1 MKRIAKIFTSI
12 FCGMILIS
20 SCTDKGTDSPF
31 ADILTQTPYAPL
43 TDSIKKQP
51 KNDDLYFRR
60 AVLLNT
66 GNLPEPA
73 LADFKKAW
81 SLKKEEKYAV
91 GISNLLL
98 DKNPDSAIL
107 FLKQAL
113 TELPNSLLLQ
123 LTLARSFSSQEKTD
137 EALKICDDILQ
148 KNPEQVDVLKM
159 KAGILD
165 KKGNE
170 PEAIRTLEKAY
181 SLAPFDVELNYMYAL
196 KLAETG
202 DKRVLSLCDSLILAD
217 SMELHAEPYYY
228 KGIYFSNRNEKVKA
242 LSLFDEAIKKDYY
255 FLDGYIEKGA
265 ALYDLKKFHEALGV
279 FNLALT
285 VSPKFADGYYWAA
298 KCQEAMGNKKE
309 AKENYQRAYSLDKN
323 LAEAKAAADKL
334 K

>member
-1 MKRIAKIFTSI
+1 MKRIAKIFISI
-12 FCGMILIS
+12 ICCMILIS

-31 ADILTQTPYAPL
+31 ADILSQPPYAPL

-51 KNDDLYFRR
+51 KNDNLYFRR

-81 SLKKEEKYAV
+81 SLKKEEKYAL
-91 GISNLLL
+91 GLSNLLL
-98 DKNPDSAIL
+98 DKNPDSAII

-113 TELPNSLLLQ
+113 NELPNSLLLQ
-123 LTLARSFSSQEKTD
+123 LTLARSLTTQEKTD
-137 EALKICDDILQ
+137 EALKICDGMLQ

-159 KAGILD
+159 KAGLLD
-165 KKGNE
+165 KKGKNT
-170 PEAIRTLEKAY
+170 EAINTLEKAY

-202 DKRVLSLCDSLILAD
+202 NKRVLSLCDSLILAD
-217 SMELHAEPYYY
+217 SLELHAEPYYY

-242 LSLFDEAIKKDYY
+242 LSLFDEAIKHDYY

-265 ALYDLKKFHEALGV
+265 VYYDLKKFPEALRV

-298 KCQEAMGNKKE
+298 KCQEAMGNKEE
-309 AKENYQRAYSLDKN
+309 AKENYLRAYSLDKN
-323 LAEAKAAADKL
+323 LAEAKAAADTL